1 LAVIQRSAF
10 CDEGSLFD
18 SHPTAQFSS
27 ATLRESELPALT

>member
-18 SHPTAQFSS
+18 LSHTQP
-27 ATLRESELPALT
+27 ATRVALPNYFE